1 MTTIHRLESVN
12 SDNSQGGVLITF
24 DCGLVKSVAWRSHTH
39 IDVKDFAKKCTEDL
53 IDSLLKAS
61 GDDAANALQNT
72 NWVSMCAGIA
82 KHISDFNDQVVAGER
97 RAVVER
103 VDH

>member
-12 SDNSQGGVLITF
+12 SDHSQGGVLITF
-24 DCGLVKSVAWRSHTH
+24 DCGLVKSMAWRSHTH

-82 KHISDFNDQVVAGER
+82 KHVSDFNDQVRQAATRELVR
-97 RAVVER
+97 SIQ
-103 VDH
+103 